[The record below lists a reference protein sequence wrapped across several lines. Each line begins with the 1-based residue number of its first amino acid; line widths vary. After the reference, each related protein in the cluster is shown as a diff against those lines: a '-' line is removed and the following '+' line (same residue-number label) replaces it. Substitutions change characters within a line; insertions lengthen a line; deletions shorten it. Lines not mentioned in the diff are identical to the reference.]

1 MELIDL
7 VNSNVISD
15 GSEVVKKG
23 VPRNFAKFI
32 GKHLCQSL
40 FFDSSRPQTSN
51 FIKKETLAQVFSC
64 ECEIYKN
71 TFFTEHFWMAASYSY
86 CSYSGYYCHGFA
98 LLDLF
103 LLSTLFVL
111 QWHSLYLGDSNLV
124 VGSVSFDSPS
134 KSKGDAHFH
143 RTVYDYSLVDWD
155 GLHDHLRDN
164 PREDIFNP
172 GASAAEAEFCEWLM
186 VGIDAY
192 IPLFLIVNIRS
203 SHINIRSSP

>member
-1 MELIDL
+1 MFC
-7 VNSNVISD
+7 
-15 GSEVVKKG
+15 KKG
-23 VPRNFAKFI
+23 VLRNFAKFI
-32 GKHLCQSL
+32 GKDWCRSL
-40 FFDSSRPQTSN
+40 FFNSYRPQTCK
-51 FIKKETLAQVFSC
+51 KKETLAQVFSC
-64 ECEIYKN
+64 ECGILRTPFLQN
-71 TFFTEHFWMAASYSY
+71 TSGRLLHIVIVRTRI
-86 CSYSGYYCHGFA
+86 SGYYCHGFA

-103 LLSTLFVL
+103 LLSILLFVL
-111 QWHSLYLGDSNLV
+111 QWHSLYLGDSNLIV
-124 VGSVSFDSPS
+124 VSVSFGSPS
-134 KSKGDAHFH
+134 KSKDDTRFH

-203 SHINIRSSP
+203 SHINMRSSP